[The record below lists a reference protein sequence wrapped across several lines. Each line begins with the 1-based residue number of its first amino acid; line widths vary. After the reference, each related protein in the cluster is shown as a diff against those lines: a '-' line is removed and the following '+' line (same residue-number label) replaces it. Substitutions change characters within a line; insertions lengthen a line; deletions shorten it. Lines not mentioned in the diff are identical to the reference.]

1 MQGCTSLR
9 SGPLQWASIA
19 TCSNSKTMSLSHLC
33 ISLSVEAR
41 TLCGCGKSLVE
52 ARKFQVSW
60 QIETLKW
67 LGPSISSVG
76 ARVQWMNPQLQG
88 NKNLQ
93 PADNGA
99 CWQGSIFQHQQGGL
113 VSRMPCLWSRPL
125 CSVYKLSQV

>member
-19 TCSNSKTMSLSHLC
+19 TRSNSKTMSLSHLC
-33 ISLSVEAR
+33 ISLS
-41 TLCGCGKSLVE
+41 VE

-93 PADNGA
+93 PADNG
-99 CWQGSIFQHQQGGL
+99 GL
-113 VSRMPCLWSRPL
+113 LAGVNLPASAGRSGLQNAL
-125 CSVYKLSQV
+125 LVV